1 MTGGAGAG
9 SPGAS
14 AAQSQTA
21 SAGQAA
27 GQTLVL
33 PIEGMSC
40 ASCVRRVEMGLAKVP
55 GVAQV
60 AVNLATEKAT
70 VTLAEPV
77 SPDQLVQAVRKLGY
91 EVPQSTVVLQVDDMS
106 CASCVGRVERAL
118 KAVPG
123 VASASVNLAT
133 ERATVTGVAPVEAL
147 LAAADRAGYPAQV
160 LDDGSG
166 AADAG
171 FYVGGDAGVEHD
183 GVSAEAEAGQNPAT
197 HAAGATGAMG
207 AAGARRGAGRGAGAA
222 AGGSAQTGGQVSGAA
237 RKPLSREDRKAAEQ
251 RALWRDLWIAA
262 ALALPVFLL
271 EMGGHVVPA
280 FHHWVAHTI
289 GTQNSWYLQFV
300 LTTLVL
306 FVPGLRFYKKGI
318 PALLHGAPD
327 MNSLVAMGTLA
338 AWGFSVVAT
347 FLPGLLPAGTV
358 NVYYEAAA
366 VIVVLILVGRFLE
379 ARAKGRTSEAIQRLA
394 RLQAH
399 TAHLRRDGAVV
410 DVPLAQVRLQDVVE
424 VRPGERVPVD
434 GEVIEGTSYVDE
446 SMITGEPV
454 PVAKTAGST
463 VVGGTVNQ
471 TGAFTVRATAVGG
484 QTVLAQII
492 RMVESAQGAKLPIQ
506 TLVDRVTMW
515 FVPAVMTAALVT
527 FIVWMVF
534 GPAPALGLALVN
546 AVAVMII
553 ACPCAMGLATPTSIM
568 VGIGRGAEL
577 GVLFRKGEAL
587 QLLKDAKVVAV
598 DKTGTLTEGKPALT
612 DLLVQPGFDRAQV
625 LAQVAAL
632 ESRSEHPI
640 ARALVAAAEAEGLVL
655 PAVSDFESLT
665 GLGVTARVGG
675 VPDGHVAP
683 AVAVSA
689 EAASSAG
696 AAPAGVAP
704 AADSV
709 SETGVAERVGSEAP
723 VAGASVLVAVGA
735 DRYMQTLD
743 VDVSPFA
750 SEAEKL
756 GQEGKSPLYVAIGG
770 QLAAIVA
777 VSDPIKSTTA
787 AAIRTLHDQGLKVA
801 MITGDNARTAQ
812 AIARQL
818 GIDDVV
824 AEVLPAG
831 KVDAVKRLQQ
841 RYGAVAYVGDGIN
854 DAPALAQAEVGV
866 AIGTGTDVAIEAA
879 DVVLM
884 SGSLQGVP
892 TAIGLSRATIGNIR
906 ENLFWAFAY
915 NTALIPIAAG
925 VLYPAFGI
933 LLSPMLGAAA
943 MALSSVFVLG
953 NALRLRRFAVA
964 AG

>member
-1 MTGGAGAG
+1 MAGGAGAG

-14 AAQSQTA
+14 AAQAQVQA
-21 SAGQAA
+21 AGAGQAA

-77 SPDQLVQAVRKLGY
+77 PLEQLVQAVQKLGY

-166 AADAG
+166 VADAG
-171 FYVGGDAGVEHD
+171 FGTGGGAGAEHD
-183 GVSAEAEAGQNPAT
+183 AASAGAGQNPAT
-197 HAAGATGAMG
+197 PVAGAPGTAGATPGAG
-207 AAGARRGAGRGAGAA
+207 DGAGPAGGAKAAGGAGAVGGAGAA
-222 AGGSAQTGGQVSGAA
+222 GGGARTSGQVSGAV

-399 TAHLRRDGAVV
+399 TAHLRRDGTVV
-410 DVPLAQVRLQDVVE
+410 DVPLAQVRVQDVVE

-515 FVPAVMTAALVT
+515 FVPAVMTAALIT

-683 AVAVSA
+683 
-689 EAASSAG
+689 
-696 AAPAGVAP
+696 
-704 AADSV
+704 SV
-709 SETGVAERVGSEAP
+709 P
-723 VAGASVLVAVGA
+723 VAVGA
-735 DRYMQTLD
+735 DRYMQTLG

-750 SEAEKL
+750 AEAQKL
-756 GQEGKSPLYVAIGG
+756 GEEGKSPLYVAIGG

-777 VSDPIKSTTA
+777 VSDPIKSTTT
-787 AAIRTLHDQGLKVA
+787 AAIRTLHEQGLKVA

-831 KVDAVKRLQQ
+831 KVDAVMRLQQ

-925 VLYPAFGI
+925 ALYPAFGI